1 MQFNYRYVGVL
12 LVTSLKPAY
21 FSDIFTEIV
30 AYDAKQICFNS
41 I

>member
-12 LVTSLKPAY
+12 LVTSSKPAY

-30 AYDAKQICFNS
+30 AYDAKQICFSS